1 MGKDPHEKETQDMN
15 GLSWGLLTW
24 SLGLPRRADFSRP
37 ATLSRYDRPLC
48 MMDGVRVSRLFF
60 FFFLSL
66 RCASPSASYPQEPPL
81 LDAFHSVGLRRMR
94 MEENNPDL
102 CFSPSTPVEL
112 GFATSWSREEI

>member
-60 FFFLSL
+60 FLFFVVEMCVPFCILST
-66 RCASPSASYPQEPPL
+66 RASAPRRIPL
-81 LDAFHSVGLRRMR
+81 CG
-94 MEENNPDL
+94 
-102 CFSPSTPVEL
+102 T
-112 GFATSWSREEI
+112 ATHEDGGE

>member
-1 MGKDPHEKETQDMN
+1 MEQDWSLDDDDDDDDDDGVPLFFPSFDMAMMGKDPHEKETQDMN

-60 FFFLSL
+60 SFC
-66 RCASPSASYPQEPPL
+66 R
-81 LDAFHSVGLRRMR
+81 
-94 MEENNPDL
+94 
-102 CFSPSTPVEL
+102 
-112 GFATSWSREEI
+112 